1 MLAADYEAS
10 AAAGKM
16 VLAQALSGPG
26 NAPGISCSVMA
37 VSNNL
42 LFVAD
47 NRGCIYA
54 LRCDIKNGML
64 QVNTLQLCTVLS
76 LLMKHGHFIELQHTT
91 NIVCCHR

>member
-1 MLAADYEAS
+1 MRAADCEACV
-10 AAAGKM
+10 AAGKM
-16 VLAQALSGPG
+16 VLAQSLIGPG

-54 LRCDIKNGML
+54 LRCNIKNGML
-64 QVNTLQLCTVLS
+64 QVTTLQLCAPYCLYS
-76 LLMKHGHFIELQHTT
+76 
-91 NIVCCHR
+91 